1 MQTCWIWLKFRF
13 SRGWAGLI
21 SSFLSKSKAEIWW
34 VSIRNERGGSSLG
47 FLLKRARQKKWFVSS
62 LSCQPLLW
70 TNLLKKMEKYGQ
82 NLIDKSLKSPS
93 SCLSWR
99 TASGIYIIIVIML
112 YPHFDK
118 SITSLIMSGGDL
130 KRDSL
135 IAKVTTLA
143 QSNSQTGDLINHITI
158 TNINTTFT
166 ITLTAQLHHH
176 WFCKYYVALSSFFRS
191 AYQNQFQGCIVY
203 SLRPK
208 LYSSAKC
215 IHHLTVHY
223 QQMWSIKH
231 KIRSINPQWE
241 LNQLSLTYMIA
252 PVKK

>member
-1 MQTCWIWLKFRF
+1 MREEGPPWGF
-13 SRGWAGLI
+13 S
-21 SSFLSKSKAEIWW
+21 SKS
-34 VSIRNERGGSSLG
+34 ST
-47 FLLKRARQKKWFVSS
+47 KKWFVSS
-62 LSCQPLLW
+62 LFCQSLLW

-143 QSNSQTGDLINHITI
+143 QSNSQTGDIRPGTLVLVNHITI

-166 ITLTAQLHHH
+166 ITLTAA
-176 WFCKYYVALSSFFRS
+176 FVNAITSSLLLQILCFS
-191 AYQNQFQGCIVY
+191 
-203 SLRPK
+203 K
-208 LYSSAKC
+208 L
-215 IHHLTVHY
+215 IF
-223 QQMWSIKH
+223 
-231 KIRSINPQWE
+231 
-241 LNQLSLTYMIA
+241 
-252 PVKK
+252 

>member
-1 MQTCWIWLKFRF
+1 MCWIWLKFWF
-13 SRGWAGLI
+13 AGGWGGLI

-143 QSNSQTGDLINHITI
+143 QSNSQTGDIWS
-158 TNINTTFT
+158 TTSPSPT
-166 ITLTAQLHHH
+166 STPP
-176 WFCKYYVALSSFFRS
+176 S
-191 AYQNQFQGCIVY
+191 
-203 SLRPK
+203 P
-208 LYSSAKC
+208 
-215 IHHLTVHY
+215 
-223 QQMWSIKH
+223 
-231 KIRSINPQWE
+231 
-241 LNQLSLTYMIA
+241 
-252 PVKK
+252 